1 MGLPAQETDNQ
12 AEATRHEILRA
23 AEGLFGHYGFSKT
36 NISDIAKECGM
47 SPANLYRY
55 FRNKAA
61 IGLAVVGGYFDMAE
75 AAMEAELML
84 PKGGAEERVRN
95 MMLIGVGHLVR
106 EMEVNPKIV
115 ELAEF
120 ICSDAEGRERL
131 FVHIH
136 WKRDVLA
143 REIRRGIESGE
154 FKPGDADHLAHT
166 LLLATKVF
174 WMPHGL
180 ADWQDRAT
188 VLPELTQVL
197 DLLFSGMRASG
208 GDGG

>member
-1 MGLPAQETDNQ
+1 MGLPAQQTDSQ
-12 AEATRHEILRA
+12 TESTRRDILRA

-84 PKGGAEERVRN
+84 PKGSAEDRVRN
-95 MMLIGVGHLVR
+95 MMLVGVGHLVR

-120 ICSDAEGRERL
+120 ICSDVEGRERL
-131 FVHIH
+131 LVHIY
-136 WKRDVLA
+136 WKRDTLA
-143 REIRRGIESGE
+143 REILRGMEAGE
-154 FKPGDADHLAHT
+154 FEQGDADHMAHT
-166 LLLATKVF
+166 LVLATKVF

-188 VLPELTQVL
+188 VLPELNQVL
-197 DLLFSGMRASG
+197 DLLFSGLRARG
-208 GDGG
+208 GGAG

>member
-1 MGLPAQETDNQ
+1 MGLPAQETDSQ
-12 AEATRHEILRA
+12 TEATRRDILRA
-23 AEGLFGHYGFSKT
+23 AEELFGHYGFSKT

-75 AAMEAELML
+75 AAMEAELAL
-84 PKGGAEERVRN
+84 PHGSAEERVRN
-95 MMLIGVGHLVR
+95 MMLTGVGHLVR

-120 ICSDAEGRERL
+120 ICSDIEGRERL

-136 WKRDVLA
+136 WKRDTLA
-143 REIRRGIESGE
+143 REIRRGMESGE
-154 FKPGDADHLAHT
+154 FAPGDADHLAHT
-166 LLLATKVF
+166 LVLATKVF

-180 ADWQDRAT
+180 ADWQDRST

-197 DLLFSGMRASG
+197 DLLFSGLRARTG
-208 GDGG
+208 GTG